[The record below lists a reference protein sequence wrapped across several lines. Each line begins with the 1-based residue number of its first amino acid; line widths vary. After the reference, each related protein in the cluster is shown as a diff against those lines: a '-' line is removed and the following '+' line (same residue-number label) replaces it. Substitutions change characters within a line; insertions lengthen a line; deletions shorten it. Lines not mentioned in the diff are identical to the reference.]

1 MLPTINKQRE
11 ANENAGTMN
20 ALIVKPVETF
30 WERRAFLNLPW
41 QLYRGDPNW
50 VPPIRIFQKE
60 MTGLARHPFY
70 ASNRAKQFLAL
81 RNGRPVGR
89 IVAIINYEH
98 IRRYQEPLGFFGF
111 LESEEDPQI
120 VARLMDAARAWLAE
134 HGIERIRGPVNP
146 SLNYEC
152 GLLVEGFDSPPT
164 FMMTYNKPYYE
175 KYLLD
180 YGFEVAQNLY
190 AFEGHVDMLQSI
202 DRKLDFVISEATR
215 RFHIKLRRLDRR
227 RFGDEVRMFLDIYN
241 KSLGGTWGFTP
252 LSQAEA
258 DAMVKVLRFLIV
270 PELTAVAEVEGKPIA
285 AVFGLLDY
293 NPRIKKI
300 NGKLFPFG
308 FLRLLWN
315 RRAIKRVRLLSTNV
329 LPEYQRWGV
338 GLVAMSRLL
347 PDVLEW
353 GIQEAE
359 FSWVLESNHLSF
371 KTLKRGGARISK
383 KYRIYDYPPSSSSP
397 IQTIAASGP
406 PSEP

>member
-1 MLPTINKQRE
+1 MSD
-11 ANENAGTMN
+11 
-20 ALIVKPVETF
+20 LIIKPVETRR
-30 WERRAFLNLPW
+30 ERRLFLNFPW
-41 QLYRGDPNW
+41 RLYRGDPNW

-70 ASNRAKQFLAL
+70 AQNQAQQFLAL
-81 RNGRPVGR
+81 RRGQAVGR
-89 IVAIINYEH
+89 IVAIINREH
-98 IRRYQEPLGFFGF
+98 IRRYEEMLGFFGF
-111 LESEEDPQI
+111 LEFEDDHRI
-120 VARLMDAARAWLAE
+120 LSGLMDAARGWLAQ
-134 HGIERIRGPVNP
+134 HGIHRIRGPVNP

-152 GLLVEGFDSPPT
+152 GLLVEGFHSPPT

-175 KYLLD
+175 SHLLE
-180 YGFEVAQNLY
+180 YGFQVVQNLY
-190 AFEGHVDMLQSI
+190 AFEGHVDMLESI

-215 RFHIKLRRLDRR
+215 RFHITLRRLNRR
-227 RFGDEVRMFLDIYN
+227 RFADEVRMFLDIYN

-252 LSQAEA
+252 LSHAEA
-258 DAMVKVLRFLIV
+258 EAMIKVLRYLIV
-270 PELTAVAEVEGKPIA
+270 PELTAVAEVEGRPIA

-293 NPRIKKI
+293 NPRIKRI
-300 NGKLFPFG
+300 NGRLFPFG

-347 PDVLEW
+347 PDILAW

-371 KTLKRGGARISK
+371 KTLKRGGARITK
-383 KYRIYDYPPSSSSP
+383 KYRIYDYPP
-397 IQTIAASGP
+397 P
-406 PSEP
+406 PPTDAVAEERS

>member
-1 MLPTINKQRE
+1 
-11 ANENAGTMN
+11 
-20 ALIVKPVETF
+20 
-30 WERRAFLNLPW
+30 
-41 QLYRGDPNW
+41 
-50 VPPIRIFQKE
+50 

-70 ASNRAKQFLAL
+70 ANNRAKQFLAL

-406 PSEP
+406 TSEP